1 MDKTNM
7 NRVQRWMRIATAA
20 AGVSI
25 ALPAFAQSNG
35 FARIDDAIKYR
46 QSALVLQNYHLGRLA
61 AMVNGRIPFD
71 PKAAVEHAET
81 LAAVSRLPF
90 VAFIDESHK
99 GNTRAKPEIWTE
111 KDKFNAAAAKL
122 HEEVVKLNATA
133 KTGDLAQIKSAVGAV
148 GKSCKACHDDYQ
160 KSH

>member
-1 MDKTNM
+1 MDKTNV
-7 NRVQRWMRIATAA
+7 NRRWMLIATAA
-20 AGVSI
+20 T
-25 ALPAFAQSNG
+25 ALSFVWPAFAQNNG

-81 LAAVSRLPF
+81 LAAVSKLPF
-90 VAFIDESHK
+90 VAFIDASDK

-111 KDKFNAAAAKL
+111 RDKFNAAAAKL
-122 HEEVVKLNATA
+122 QEEVAKLNATA
-133 KTGDLAQIKSAVGAV
+133 KGGDLAQIKSAVGAV

-160 KSH
+160 R